1 MLALLNNLTISNPQI
16 ESDQLLS
23 MPIEEA
29 ELVFQGY
36 PTNKQLE
43 IISATRD
50 PRKREELYYFVPDCT
65 ELIQLSTTEDVL
77 QILSTSLGTGYASIL
92 IPCLSSDQF
101 EEMMDIVIWKNGELD
116 QKSLD
121 IWLFELSLCDDE
133 DLSRFLHRI
142 DIGILASM
150 LRGQFEI
157 NSEFLALMIESGTID
172 PSSKEI
178 QFKDDRSKHILQA
191 VWAADENL
199 FTRLLYEVFELDK
212 EELTSEFDTSLEKA
226 KEERDQRVEV
236 RDQQMGIQVTE
247 EQILQTVDLKKLD
260 LKDR

>member
-1 MLALLNNLTISNPQI
+1 MLNSLTVSKPEI
-16 ESDQLLS
+16 EGDKLLS

-36 PTNKQLE
+36 PASKQLE

-65 ELIQLSTTEDVL
+65 ELIQLSSTEDVL

-101 EEMMDIVIWKNGELD
+101 EEMMDIVVWKDGKLD
-116 QKSLD
+116 EKSLD
-121 IWLFELSLCDDE
+121 VWLFELSLCDCE
-133 DLSRFLHRI
+133 DLSQFLYRI
-142 DIGILASM
+142 DISILASM
-150 LRGQFEI
+150 LRGRFEI
-157 NSEFLALMIESGTID
+157 NSEFLALMIESGTVD

-178 QFKDDRSKHILQA
+178 RFKDERSKHILDA

-212 EELTSEFDTSLEKA
+212 EEIASEFSASLEKA
-226 KEERDQRVEV
+226 KEQRDQRVEE
-236 RDQQMGIQVTE
+236 RDRQMGVHVTE
-247 EQILQTVDLKKLD
+247 EQILQTVDLKKID
-260 LKDR
+260 LKGDKDE

>member
-1 MLALLNNLTISNPQI
+1 
-16 ESDQLLS
+16 
-23 MPIEEA
+23 
-29 ELVFQGY
+29 
-36 PTNKQLE
+36 
-43 IISATRD
+43 
-50 PRKREELYYFVPDCT
+50 
-65 ELIQLSTTEDVL
+65 
-77 QILSTSLGTGYASIL
+77 
-92 IPCLSSDQF
+92 LSSDQF

-150 LRGQFEI
+150 LRGRFEI
-157 NSEFLALMIESGTID
+157 NSEFLGLMIESGTID